1 MFGND
6 TFTPAHPERFYFG
19 IFLSVFCSLGVL
31 LNISAIVL
39 LLLHTRLLARNQ
51 RLTVLNVAFC
61 DLMYALLG
69 TLVSCLQRFVC
80 SKILELCK
88 LESLTSQA
96 IQDFHVNS
104 IKIVQIEGKLQ

>member
-1 MFGND
+1 MSDNETLSRVHD
-6 TFTPAHPERFYFG
+6 ERFYFG

-69 TLVSCLQRFVC
+69 TLVSLNYLSSIF
-80 SKILELCK
+80 ELPPSFTVIQ
-88 LESLTSQA
+88 LSLYC
-96 IQDFHVNS
+96 
-104 IKIVQIEGKLQ
+104 